1 MNKPLSPT
9 FSQVFQQ
16 NKLTFGLIAPF
27 KGYDKHLP
35 DELTDIGDTAML
47 AENLGFS
54 ALWVRD
60 VPFYDPNF
68 GDVGQGLDPM
78 VTLAFL
84 SAKTDKIALGT
95 AGLIAPLRSP
105 IHIAKSAVSVDK
117 LSNGRFLLGLS
128 SGDRPVEYPAFG
140 ADFAERAE
148 AFRESVELIKT
159 LTEQHFPQFNGKHYG
174 NLTGNLDLLPKPDY
188 PLPIVAIGRARQE
201 LEWLANVPD
210 AWIWHGVNP
219 DDTANI
225 IKTLADLRQKDTPT
239 AFGYAQFVE
248 VKDNPNEPARLF
260 NNIYLRGGAKGLAEF
275 WAKEQEKGL
284 SHLALNLKPTNRPAD
299 EVLQELA
306 EYVLTKF

>member
-1 MNKPLSPT
+1 M
-9 FSQVFQQ
+9 
-16 NKLTFGLIAPF
+16 
-27 KGYDKHLP
+27 
-35 DELTDIGDTAML
+35 
-47 AENLGFS
+47 
-54 ALWVRD
+54 
-60 VPFYDPNF
+60 PFYDPNF

-159 LTEQHFPQFNGKHYG
+159 LTEQHFPKFNGKHYG

-248 VKDNPNEPARLF
+248 VTDNPNEPARLF
-260 NNIYLRGGAKGLAEF
+260 NNNYLRGGAKGLAEF
-275 WAKEQEKGL
+275 WAQEQEKGL

-306 EYVLTKF
+306 EHVLTKF

>member
-1 MNKPLSPT
+1 MNSLPT

-35 DELTDIGDTAML
+35 DELTDIGDTAKL

-140 ADFAERAE
+140 ADFTGRAE
-148 AFRESVELIKT
+148 AFRESIELIKT

-201 LEWLANVPD
+201 LKWLANVPD

-225 IKTLADLRQKDTPT
+225 IKTLADLRQKNTPT

-248 VKDNPNEPARLF
+248 VTDNLNEPARLF
-260 NNIYLRGGAKGLAEF
+260 NNIYLRGGAKGLADF